1 MSYPSSP
8 ENNGTAP
15 PDSGLPPLRARTAKP
30 ARGNGPPDNL
40 RRHTWAIR
48 DTTKPGIHIRPAK
61 SAGNPHCVPTV
72 REFHTDAP
80 AAPYPTTHR
89 PSGSGGRPRPPAP
102 GRRNE
107 SPCDCTPA
115 ICGFRH
121 NPPDAPYSAGTG
133 RAEIAEPRP
142 NSLRRPLPGAPGRTD
157 GNEAA
162 RCLTAPN
169 PRPDKVPPHRRRTA
183 TPGPK

>member
-1 MSYPSSP
+1 MRISARYSNGVLPVLSR
-8 ENNGTAP
+8 NNGTVP

-40 RRHTWAIR
+40 RRHPWAIR

-61 SAGNPHCVPTV
+61 STGNPHSVPTV
-72 REFHTDAP
+72 RESHTDAP

-89 PSGSGGRPRPPAP
+89 PSGPGGRPRPPAP

-121 NPPDAPYSAGTG
+121 NPP
-133 RAEIAEPRP
+133 
-142 NSLRRPLPGAPGRTD
+142 RRSIFCGNRSGGNCRTSP
-157 GNEAA
+157 ELAS
-162 RCLTAPN
+162 PS
-169 PRPDKVPPHRRRTA
+169 PPRRTRSHRW
-183 TPGPK
+183 K